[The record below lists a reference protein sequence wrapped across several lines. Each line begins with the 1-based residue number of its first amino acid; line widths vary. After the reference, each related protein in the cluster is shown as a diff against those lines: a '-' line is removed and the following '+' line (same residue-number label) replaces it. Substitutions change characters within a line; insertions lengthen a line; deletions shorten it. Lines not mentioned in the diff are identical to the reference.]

1 VIRSRLPVLSRTAS
15 KTGGRDEVSDELV
28 FTVAGAT
35 ASPAQP
41 VSLEEAGL
49 RERSHLQEWV
59 IAHPQILG
67 PDVRV
72 IAFEFG
78 RWIGLSGSKER
89 DRLDVLGLDTSGQLV
104 IAELKRGMAPDTVEM
119 QGLKYA
125 AMASRFT
132 IDRLAAL
139 HAQFLAAQRGSTVT
153 PEEALAEL
161 QAHATL
167 LDDSTLRQP
176 RVVLLAAD
184 FSKVVSSTVV
194 FLRELGLDM
203 RLVRFQAY
211 RTEAGIII
219 TVSQHYPVPEV
230 EEFTLMPELVEQRE
244 ERADRQQRQRDTSAV
259 RRLIAANAVLP
270 GTRFRLRPA
279 WGPGEEARAAV
290 EQWAAADPRRAQAT
304 WQESTTAPLVW
315 DYDGASYSPTG
326 LARHILREA
335 TGDDTHLQG
344 TLWWADE
351 QGRDLVTLAA
361 ELPSD
366 APTVE
371 DITALAEA
379 NGIGEPFRLLLD
391 AGQRHGLP
399 LRPYRAKVMVTAPT
413 NRNRMLYT
421 LDTQPRDGRLHL
433 YISPDAFT
441 EALVAP
447 PDDAPKILGA
457 DEERW
462 LTPVE
467 VQQLVLRL
475 DQLLSR

>member
-1 VIRSRLPVLSRTAS
+1 
-15 KTGGRDEVSDELV
+15 VSDELV

-67 PDVRV
+67 PDVRI

-78 RWIGLSGSKER
+78 QWIGLSGSKER
-89 DRLDVLGLDTSGQLV
+89 DRLDVLGLDGLGQLV

-132 IDRLAAL
+132 LERLAAL
-139 HAQFLAAQRGSTVT
+139 HARFLSGQRGNTVT

-161 QAHATL
+161 QAHAPL
-167 LDDSTLRQP
+167 LDDSTMRQP

-184 FSKVVSSTVV
+184 FSKVVTSTVV
-194 FLRELGLDM
+194 FLREIGLDM

-211 RTEAGIII
+211 RTEAGLII
-219 TVSQHYPVPEV
+219 TVSRHYPVPEV

-244 ERADRQQRQRDTSAV
+244 ERADRQRRQRETSAV
-259 RRLIAANAVLP
+259 RRLIAASAVLP
-270 GTRFRLRPA
+270 GTRFRLRPG

-290 EQWAAADPRRAQAT
+290 EQWAASDPRRAQVT
-304 WQESTTAPLVW
+304 WQESMTAPLVW

-326 LARHILREA
+326 LAHHILREA
-335 TGDDTHLQG
+335 TGEDTHLQG
-344 TLWWADE
+344 TLWWVDE

-361 ELPSD
+361 DLPSD
-366 APTVE
+366 TPSVE
-371 DITALAEA
+371 DIVALAET
-379 NGIGEPFRLLLD
+379 NGIGEPFRALVD

-399 LRPYRAKVMVTAPT
+399 LRPYRVKVMVTPPT
-413 NRNRMLYT
+413 NRNRLLYT
-421 LDTQPRDGRLHL
+421 VDAQSRDGRLHL
-433 YISPDAFT
+433 YISPDAFA
-441 EALVAP
+441 EALGAQP
-447 PDDAPKILGA
+447 HDAAKILGE

-462 LTPVE
+462 LTPAE
-467 VQQLVLRL
+467 VQQLVVSL
-475 DQLLSR
+475 DELLSR